1 MKNGI
6 WLNLRAMQL
15 WNVTGVKESRK
26 IVLFATF
33 VSQFKGKNCPGP
45 GCKLILLIQSLN
57 FKPDQTEYFPPKI
70 RISEN
75 VSAQSNFIHFEK
87 RVKRVRLFA
96 KSLI

>member
-33 VSQFKGKNCPGP
+33 VSQFKGKTALEQVANEFC
-45 GCKLILLIQSLN
+45 
-57 FKPDQTEYFPPKI
+57 
-70 RISEN
+70 
-75 VSAQSNFIHFEK
+75 
-87 RVKRVRLFA
+87 
-96 KSLI
+96 